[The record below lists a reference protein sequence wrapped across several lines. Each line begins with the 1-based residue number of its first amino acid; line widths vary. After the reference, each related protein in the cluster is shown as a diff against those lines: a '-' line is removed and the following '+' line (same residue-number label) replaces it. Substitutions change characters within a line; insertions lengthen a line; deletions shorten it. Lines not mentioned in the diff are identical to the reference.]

1 MTFAY
6 ILLLLIPIVAVAY
19 IVWDYRRKTAQRDA
33 ANAARLQ
40 DVIGAATQL
49 PPAARGES
57 SGGGIETRRD
67 PASIVSYIGRER
79 LLTPPQTLLYYL
91 LRAGLPD
98 HVVFPLVTLA
108 SVLDTAPAVAEH
120 ARREMRRRLADQVID
135 FVITDKRMRPLTV
148 LKLIEP
154 DDLARNELSST
165 KRWIVEAG
173 LRYVEVDSRQLPRKE
188 AIREVVLGEAPAA
201 QHATAAAA
209 S

>member
-6 ILLLLIPIVAVAY
+6 VLLLLIPIFAVAY

-33 ANAARLQ
+33 ANAERLH
-40 DVIGAATQL
+40 DVIGAATQV
-49 PPAARGES
+49 PRPQN
-57 SGGGIETRRD
+57 SGGGLETARD
-67 PASIVSYIGRER
+67 PASIVSYVGRER

-91 LRAGLPD
+91 LRSGLPD

-120 ARREMRRRLADQVID
+120 ARREMTRRLADQVVD

-148 LKLIEP
+148 LKLIGP
-154 DDLARNELSST
+154 DYLARNELSST
-165 KRWIVEAG
+165 KRWVVEAG

-188 AIREVVLGEAPAA
+188 AIREVVLGEAPAG
-201 QHATAAAA
+201 QQVTAAAA